1 MKTGLRRCL
10 YIGLGGTGMT
20 SLLHTKKMFL
30 ENYGEIP
37 PMIGFLGIDT
47 DGGVYTKSI
56 DSTEGKVSLNAS
68 EQASIISK
76 EAPEIFEVN
85 REECFSW
92 MPNENVAAIESMT
105 IGAGQVRSNGRLAIS
120 INYEKV
126 KKSIKDAITRIT
138 NANIIDNQKYKLLSN
153 TIEVHM
159 VFSICGGTG
168 AGTFIDAAYLIRNIL
183 PNDGKLVGYGVL
195 PEVFEIMAP
204 GVAMARVKPNAYG
217 SLKDLDYLMH
227 LDANSRPVEL
237 KYFGH
242 TETVNRRPFNA
253 IMLVDNKNKNNDTFT
268 HVNQLA
274 EMISLSLVTSAGELS
289 VAAASVS
296 DNIDKYIADGSMGV
310 KDKRAW
316 IAGVGACE
324 ILFKGKQLA
333 EIYSLKATQRLI
345 QLLLSGCNDITSVV
359 NQWIDEIKIR
369 ENNGRDD
376 IIDFLLNKN
385 PRYPLAD
392 ISDEINP
399 NVEIEQYLSAAK
411 ADLDKVE
418 ARRVE
423 KLQETQETL
432 DELLKKQLNQD
443 CGIDNFENI
452 ILGVQQQIELF
463 IGEMVEEEEDLMTR
477 TPQIEITI
485 KTLTAELT
493 EIASK
498 TFILNKKN
506 KLDQKKEEI
515 TSAVYNLAINRRE
528 IVRRQQAIIFYNSV
542 KGIIEDKH
550 QQIQTIKNQVQS
562 IYTDINNNLNRIQ
575 NQVGSN
581 TQSFQIDL
589 APALS
594 TRIKV
599 NNEDLSID
607 EFVKS
612 LATDDGIF
620 NFNRLK
626 KEEVTKKLLQYTYS
640 LPRAKR
646 ERARTIDEVI
656 NSLDESEFNHLIDMA
671 NSKSLPLLQK
681 SYKGHRP
688 STSLY
693 EGFYI
698 GVPNKNSRFIKD
710 DALKNKIGATSI
722 EFIPTGMNDRV
733 IFYRQEGVIPTFALD
748 PLSGY
753 KAKYEDCNINCHFDN
768 NLLTRMNREDFGFYP
783 KQEKDKSINIWVW
796 GLIFGLIKFEN
807 DSFHYIN
814 KKEGQPLTN
823 YWIDLQTSYRDE
835 AFSIFKSNIRDII
848 KDYEEY
854 VNQIETEKGS
864 SEMEKFKNDVKKN
877 YFEKYSQS
885 NLTMENLLKR
895 ENGTIAS
902 LMNEEIKFVNDEL

>member
-1 MKTGLRRCL
+1 
-10 YIGLGGTGMT
+10 
-20 SLLHTKKMFL
+20 
-30 ENYGEIP
+30 
-37 PMIGFLGIDT
+37 
-47 DGGVYTKSI
+47 
-56 DSTEGKVSLNAS
+56 
-68 EQASIISK
+68 
-76 EAPEIFEVN
+76 
-85 REECFSW
+85 
-92 MPNENVAAIESMT
+92 
-105 IGAGQVRSNGRLAIS
+105 
-120 INYEKV
+120 
-126 KKSIKDAITRIT
+126 
-138 NANIIDNQKYKLLSN
+138 
-153 TIEVHM
+153 
-159 VFSICGGTG
+159 
-168 AGTFIDAAYLIRNIL
+168 
-183 PNDGKLVGYGVL
+183 
-195 PEVFEIMAP
+195 MAP
-204 GVAMARVKPNAYG
+204 GVAMARVKPNAYA
-217 SLKDLDYLMH
+217 SLKDLDYLMY
-227 LDANSRPVEL
+227 LDANSKSVEL

-242 TETVNRRPFNA
+242 TETVNSRPFNA
-253 IMLVDNKNKNNDTFT
+253 IMLVDNKNENKDTFT
-268 HVNQLA
+268 HINQLA
-274 EMISLSLVTSAGELS
+274 EIISLSLVTSAGELS
-289 VAAASVS
+289 DSNIS
-296 DNIDKYIADGSMGV
+296 ICHNIDKHIEKGSMNI
-310 KDKRAW
+310 KNKKAW
-316 IAGVGACE
+316 VSGMGAFE
-324 ILFKGKQLA
+324 ILFKGKRIA
-333 EIYSLKATQRLI
+333 EIYSLKASQRLI
-345 QLLLSGCNDITSVV
+345 QLLLSECNDITSVV
-359 NQWIDEIKIR
+359 NQWVDKVRIR
-369 ENNGRDD
+369 ANNKCTDLIDD
-376 IIDFLLNKN
+376 ILDPKTSS
-385 PRYPLAD
+385 PLAD
-392 ISDEINP
+392 ITDERNP
-399 NVEIEQYLSAAK
+399 NIEIIQYLSAAK
-411 ADLDKVE
+411 TDLDKVE
-418 ARRVE
+418 TKRVE

-443 CGIDNFENI
+443 CGISKSENI
-452 ILGVQQQIELF
+452 ILNVQQQIELF
-463 IGEMVEEEEDLMTR
+463 IDKMINEEDTLINQTSQLEH
-477 TPQIEITI
+477 TV
-485 KTLTAELT
+485 KTLTTELT

-498 TFILNKKN
+498 IFILNKKK

-575 NQVGSN
+575 NQVDSN

-589 APALS
+589 ALALS

-620 NFNRLK
+620 NFNKLE
-626 KEEVTKKLLQYTYS
+626 KEEVAKKLLHYTCS

-681 SYKGHRP
+681 NFNEYSP
-688 STSLY
+688 ATSLY
-693 EGFYI
+693 EGLYI

-710 DALKNKIGATSI
+710 NALKNKIKATSI

-733 IFYRQEGVIPTFALD
+733 IFYRQKGVIPAFALE

-753 KAKYEDCNINCHFDN
+753 KAKYEDCNINCHFDK
-768 NLLTRMNREDFGFYP
+768 NLLTRMNREDFSFYP
-783 KQEKDKSINIWVW
+783 EQEEDKSISIWVW

-823 YWIDLQTSYRDE
+823 YWVNLQTSYRDE
-835 AFSIFKSNIRDII
+835 AFNIFKSNIRDIV

-854 VNQIETEKGS
+854 VNQIETEKDS

-885 NLTMENLLKR
+885 NLTMENLLKK

-902 LMNEEIKFVNDEL
+902 LMNEEIKFVNDKL